1 MQVHNPAT
9 GAQHLAVTVAHH
21 RPAAGGDHHAVGG
34 AEFGEHGLL
43 TLAETDLALD
53 IEDPWDIRAAPL
65 FDLLVGV
72 LEREM
77 QLLGEQAPDG
87 ALSAPIGPTRIRLT
101 TLFDISDRLR
111 WPDYS

>member
-43 TLAETDLALD
+43 ALAETDLALD

-87 ALSAPIGPTRIRLT
+87 ALSSTHRADEDQVDHVVRYQRPIAMA
-101 TLFDISDRLR
+101 
-111 WPDYS
+111 